1 MLTKHNY
8 NEFIK
13 GGRELDLK
21 NILKKAGYTSIVTSI
36 VLAIIGAV
44 MFLYSEATIKVI
56 GYGLGAF
63 LIVTGVVKIIDYI
76 IQKGSYDLFNYNL
89 VYGIISII
97 FGLVIVTNTE
107 ALGGIIGLI
116 LGIWIIYSS
125 LMRFGLALKLK
136 AFESKS
142 WIVTLMIA
150 ILMMMCGIYIIFV
163 PDIIIATLGAI
174 LFLYSIMDI
183 VEGISF
189 VLNSN
194 AA

>member
-1 MLTKHNY
+1 M
-8 NEFIK
+8 
-13 GGRELDLK
+13 DLK
-21 NILKKAGYTSIVTSI
+21 KILKKAGYTSIITSI

-56 GYGLGAF
+56 SYGLGAF
-63 LIVTGVVKIIDYI
+63 LMVTGVVKIIDYI

-89 VYGIISII
+89 VYGIISIV
-97 FGLVIVTNTE
+97 FGLVIVTNTD

-142 WIVTLMIA
+142 WILTLIIA
-150 ILMMMCGIYIIFV
+150 ILMMICGVYIIFV
-163 PDIIIATLGAI
+163 PDIIIATLGAT
-174 LFLYSIMDI
+174 LFIYSIMDI
-183 VEGISF
+183 IEGITF
-189 VLNSN
+189 VVNMKKIED
-194 AA
+194 